1 MIKYIVNRLLYVS
14 AVGLGLTM
22 CAPAPVTPPAEAN
35 DVMQDYYTLMEFA
48 RRNVQYERK
57 QKKLQTLDEDI
68 YSAIL
73 EYYNGSNDTTVEEEL
88 LQLPSDGDKQS
99 S

>member
-1 MIKYIVNRLLYVS
+1 
-14 AVGLGLTM
+14 M

-35 DVMQDYYTLMEFA
+35 DIMQDYNTLMEFA
-48 RRNVQYERK
+48 RRNVQYERQ

-73 EYYNGSNDTTVEEEL
+73 EYYNDSNDPTESEEL

>member
-1 MIKYIVNRLLYVS
+1 
-14 AVGLGLTM
+14 M

-48 RRNVQYERK
+48 RRNVQYEKK

-73 EYYNGSNDTTVEEEL
+73 EYYNGSNDTTESEEL

>member
-1 MIKYIVNRLLYVS
+1 MIKIYASMMIA
-14 AVGLGLTM
+14 AVAW
-22 CAPAPVTPPAEAN
+22 CAAAKA
-35 DVMQDYYTLMEFA
+35 DLMQDYDTLMYWTRKNVEHA
-48 RRNVQYERK
+48 RRE
-57 QKKLQTLDEDI
+57 KKLETLDEDI

-73 EYYNGSNDTTVEEEL
+73 EYYNGSNDTTESEEL

>member
-1 MIKYIVNRLLYVS
+1 
-14 AVGLGLTM
+14 M

-73 EYYNGSNDTTVEEEL
+73 EYYNGSNDTTESEEL

>member
-1 MIKYIVNRLLYVS
+1 MIRYVPLLFM
-14 AVGLGLTM
+14 LTM

-35 DVMQDYYTLMEFA
+35 DLIQDYETLMQFA
-48 RRNVQYERK
+48 RKNVEYKKQ

-88 LQLPSDGDKQS
+88 LQLPSDGDKQRS
-99 S
+99 

>member
-1 MIKYIVNRLLYVS
+1 MIKYVVNRLLYVG

-35 DVMQDYYTLMEFA
+35 DITEDYYTLMEFA
-48 RRNVQYERK
+48 RRNVQYERQ
-57 QKKLQTLDEDI
+57 QKKLQKLDENI
-68 YSAIL
+68 YNAIL
-73 EYYNGSNDTTVEEEL
+73 EYYNGRNDTSESEEL

>member
-1 MIKYIVNRLLYVS
+1 
-14 AVGLGLTM
+14 M

-48 RRNVQYERK
+48 RRNVQYEKK

-73 EYYNGSNDTTVEEEL
+73 EYYNGSNDTTDEEEL

>member
-1 MIKYIVNRLLYVS
+1 MIKYTPLLFT
-14 AVGLGLTM
+14 LTM
-22 CAPAPVTPPAEAN
+22 CAPAPVTPPAQAN
-35 DVMQDYYTLMEFA
+35 DLMQDYHTLMEFA
-48 RRNVQYERK
+48 RRNVQYERQ

-73 EYYNGSNDTTVEEEL
+73 EYYDGSNDTTESEEL

>member
-1 MIKYIVNRLLYVS
+1 MVNRLLYVG

-22 CAPAPVTPPAEAN
+22 CAPAPVTPPAEAS

>member
-1 MIKYIVNRLLYVS
+1 MIRYTPLLF
-14 AVGLGLTM
+14 ALTM
-22 CAPAPVTPPAEAN
+22 CAPAPVTPPAQAN
-35 DVMQDYYTLMEFA
+35 DLMQDYNTLIEFA
-48 RRNVQYERK
+48 RRNVQYEKK
-57 QKKLQTLDEDI
+57 QKKLETLDEDI

-73 EYYNGSNDTTVEEEL
+73 EYYNGSNDTTESEEM

>member
-1 MIKYIVNRLLYVS
+1 MIKYVVSRLLYVG

-22 CAPAPVTPPAEAN
+22 CAPAPVTPPAEAS
-35 DVMQDYYTLMEFA
+35 DLMQDYNTLMEFA
-48 RRNVQYERK
+48 RRNVQYEKR
-57 QKKLQTLDEDI
+57 QRKLQTLDEDI

-73 EYYNGSNDTTVEEEL
+73 EYYNGSNDTTESEEL

>member
-1 MIKYIVNRLLYVS
+1 
-14 AVGLGLTM
+14 M
-22 CAPAPVTPPAEAN
+22 CAPAPVTPPAEAS

>member
-1 MIKYIVNRLLYVS
+1 MIKYTQLLF
-14 AVGLGLTM
+14 ALTM
-22 CAPAPVTPPAEAN
+22 CAPAPVTSPAEAN

-48 RRNVQYERK
+48 RRNVQYEKK

-73 EYYNGSNDTTVEEEL
+73 EYYNGSNDTTESEEL